1 MKNKKCLLVIMML
14 LGILT
19 MSVPVSAATPDVVP
33 KELQVQE
40 KETEQPVKSEDNE
53 KSEPI
58 TPDGNLT
65 LVDDFSGKETE
76 AKQFI
81 TLVTKDGNYFYLV
94 IDRDDEGKETVHFLN
109 QVDEADL
116 FSLMEDEEIEELG
129 LEQEEQPIEEI
140 IAEEP
145 EEIIIEESK
154 PEEKK
159 NPQVST
165 GVILSGMIAVV
176 GFLILAAV
184 KLIEIK
190 KADRKESEKE
200 EEDEEEYY
208 EFMDLEQE
216 MNGDGLD
223 EESI

>member
-1 MKNKKCLLVIMML
+1 MTVSWG
-14 LGILT
+14 LG
-19 MSVPVSAATPDVVP
+19 
-33 KELQVQE
+33 
-40 KETEQPVKSEDNE
+40 SE
-53 KSEPI
+53 SERLSI
-58 TPDGNLT
+58 FWAN
-65 LVDDFSGKETE
+65 
-76 AKQFI
+76 
-81 TLVTKDGNYFYLV
+81 
-94 IDRDDEGKETVHFLN
+94 R
-109 QVDEADL
+109 
-116 FSLMEDEEIEELG
+116 
-129 LEQEEQPIEEI
+129 
-140 IAEEP
+140 
-145 EEIIIEESK
+145 K
-154 PEEKK
+154 PEETK

-184 KLIEIK
+184 KLMEIK

>member
-14 LGILT
+14 LGIFT
-19 MSVPVSAATPDVVP
+19 MSVPVSAATPDVAP
-33 KELQVQE
+33 QELQVQE
-40 KETEQPVKSEDNE
+40 KETEQHVKNEDNE

-116 FSLMEDEEIEELG
+116 LSLMEDEEIEELG
-129 LEQEEQPIEEI
+129 FGQEEQPIEEI

-145 EEIIIEESK
+145 EEIIIEESN

-176 GFLILAAV
+176 GFLVLAAV
-184 KLIEIK
+184 KLKEIK
-190 KADRKESEKE
+190 KNDRKESEKE

-216 MNGDGLD
+216 MNGEGLD

>member
-19 MSVPVSAATPDVVP
+19 MSEPVSAATPDVVP

-40 KETEQPVKSEDNE
+40 KETEQPVKNEDNE

-129 LEQEEQPIEEI
+129 LGQEEQPIEEI

-145 EEIIIEESK
+145 EEIIIEESN

-190 KADRKESEKE
+190 KVDRKESEKE

-216 MNGDGLD
+216 MNGKGLD

>member
-14 LGILT
+14 LGIFT
-19 MSVPVSAATPDVVP
+19 MSVPVSAATPDVAP
-33 KELQVQE
+33 QELQVQE
-40 KETEQPVKSEDNE
+40 KETEQHVKNKDNE

-116 FSLMEDEEIEELG
+116 LSLMEDEEIEELG
-129 LEQEEQPIEEI
+129 FGQEEQPIEEI

-145 EEIIIEESK
+145 EEIIIEESN

-176 GFLILAAV
+176 GFLVLAAV
-184 KLIEIK
+184 KLKEIK
-190 KADRKESEKE
+190 KNDRKESEKE

>member
-14 LGILT
+14 LGIFT
-19 MSVPVSAATPDVVP
+19 MSVPVSAATPDVAP

-94 IDRDDEGKETVHFLN
+94 IDRDDEGKENVHFLN

-116 FSLMEDEEIEELG
+116 LSLMEDEEIEELG
-129 LEQEEQPIEEI
+129 LGQEEQPIEEI

-154 PEEKK
+154 PEETK

-184 KLIEIK
+184 KLMEIK

>member
-1 MKNKKCLLVIMML
+1 MKNKKGLLVIMML

-40 KETEQPVKSEDNE
+40 KETEQPVKNEDNE

-116 FSLMEDEEIEELG
+116 LSLMEDEEIEELG
-129 LEQEEQPIEEI
+129 LGQEEQPIEEI

-176 GFLILAAV
+176 GFLVLAAV
-184 KLIEIK
+184 KLKEIK
-190 KADRKESEKE
+190 KNDRKESEKE

>member
-14 LGILT
+14 LGIFT
-19 MSVPVSAATPDVVP
+19 MSVPVSAATPYVVP

-40 KETEQPVKSEDNE
+40 KETEQPVKNEDNE

-116 FSLMEDEEIEELG
+116 LSLMEDEEIEELSLG
-129 LEQEEQPIEEI
+129 QEEQPIEEI
-140 IAEEP
+140 IDEEP

-165 GVILSGMIAVV
+165 GVIISGMIAVV

-184 KLIEIK
+184 KLKEIK
-190 KADRKESEKE
+190 KNDRKESEKE

>member
-1 MKNKKCLLVIMML
+1 MKNKKGLLVIMML

-33 KELQVQE
+33 KELQIQE
-40 KETEQPVKSEDNE
+40 KETEQPAKSEDNE

-116 FSLMEDEEIEELG
+116 LSLMEDEEIEELSLG
-129 LEQEEQPIEEI
+129 QEEQPIEEI

-184 KLIEIK
+184 KLKEIK
-190 KADRKESEKE
+190 KNDRKESEKE

>member
-33 KELQVQE
+33 KELQIQE
-40 KETEQPVKSEDNE
+40 KETEQLVKSKDNE

-109 QVDEADL
+109 LVDEADL
-116 FSLMEDEEIEELG
+116 LSLMEDEEIEELG
-129 LEQEEQPIEEI
+129 LGQEEQPIEEI

-184 KLIEIK
+184 KLKEIK
-190 KADRKESEKE
+190 KNDRKESEKE

-216 MNGDGLD
+216 MNGEGLD

>member
-1 MKNKKCLLVIMML
+1 MKNKKGLLVIMML

-19 MSVPVSAATPDVVP
+19 MSVPVSAATPDEVP

-40 KETEQPVKSEDNE
+40 KETEQLVKNEDNE

-116 FSLMEDEEIEELG
+116 LSLMEDEEIEELG
-129 LEQEEQPIEEI
+129 LGQEEKPIEEI

-154 PEEKK
+154 PEETK

-184 KLIEIK
+184 KLMEIK

>member
-1 MKNKKCLLVIMML
+1 M
-14 LGILT
+14 
-19 MSVPVSAATPDVVP
+19 
-33 KELQVQE
+33 
-40 KETEQPVKSEDNE
+40 
-53 KSEPI
+53 
-58 TPDGNLT
+58 
-65 LVDDFSGKETE
+65 
-76 AKQFI
+76 
-81 TLVTKDGNYFYLV
+81 Y
-94 IDRDDEGKETVHFLN
+94 R
-109 QVDEADL
+109 
-116 FSLMEDEEIEELG
+116 
-129 LEQEEQPIEEI
+129 

-145 EEIIIEESK
+145 EEIIIEESN

-176 GFLILAAV
+176 GFLVLAAV
-184 KLIEIK
+184 KLKEIK
-190 KADRKESEKE
+190 KNDRKESEKE

>member
-19 MSVPVSAATPDVVP
+19 MSVPVSAATPDVLP
-33 KELQVQE
+33 KGLQVQE
-40 KETEQPVKSEDNE
+40 KETEQLVKNEDNE

-65 LVDDFSGKETE
+65 LVDDFSGKKTE

-109 QVDEADL
+109 QVDEVDL
-116 FSLMEDEEIEELG
+116 LSLMEDEEIEELG
-129 LEQEEQPIEEI
+129 LGQEEQPMEEI

-176 GFLILAAV
+176 GFLIMAAV
-184 KLIEIK
+184 KLKEIK
-190 KADRKESEKE
+190 KNDRKESEKE

-216 MNGDGLD
+216 MYGEGLD

>member
-14 LGILT
+14 LGIFA
-19 MSVPVSAATPDVVP
+19 MSVPVSAATPDVAP

-116 FSLMEDEEIEELG
+116 LSLMEDEEIEELSLG
-129 LEQEEQPIEEI
+129 QEEQPIEEI

-184 KLIEIK
+184 KLKEIK
-190 KADRKESEKE
+190 KNDRKESEKE

-216 MNGDGLD
+216 MNGEGLD

>member
-1 MKNKKCLLVIMML
+1 MKNKKGLLVIMMM

-19 MSVPVSAATPDVVP
+19 MSVPVSAATPDEVP

-40 KETEQPVKSEDNE
+40 KETEQLVKNEDNE

-116 FSLMEDEEIEELG
+116 LSLMEDEEIEELG
-129 LEQEEQPIEEI
+129 FGQEEQPIEEI

-145 EEIIIEESK
+145 EEIIIEESN

-176 GFLILAAV
+176 GFLVLAAV
-184 KLIEIK
+184 KLKEIK
-190 KADRKESEKE
+190 KNDRKESEKE

>member
-19 MSVPVSAATPDVVP
+19 MSVPVSAATPDVVL

-116 FSLMEDEEIEELG
+116 LSLMEDEEIVGLG
-129 LEQEEQPIEEI
+129 QEEQPIEEVI
-140 IAEEP
+140 VEEP

-165 GVILSGMIAVV
+165 GAILSGMIAVV

-184 KLIEIK
+184 KLMEIK

-200 EEDEEEYY
+200 EDDEEEYY

>member
-1 MKNKKCLLVIMML
+1 MKNKKGLLMIGMF

-33 KELQVQE
+33 KELKVQE
-40 KETEQPVKSEDNE
+40 KETEQPAEQSNTKN
-53 KSEPI
+53 SEPI

-65 LVDDFSGKETE
+65 LVDDFSGEETE

-116 FSLMEDEEIEELG
+116 LALMEDEEVESLG
-129 LEQEEQPIEEI
+129 LKEETPIEEVI
-140 IAEEP
+140 LEEP
-145 EEIIIEESK
+145 EEVMVEE
-154 PEEKK
+154 PVEETK
-159 NPQVST
+159 NPKIPI
-165 GVILSGMIAVV
+165 GAIISGMIAVV
-176 GFLILAAV
+176 GCLIMAAV
-184 KLIEIK
+184 KLKEMR
-190 KADRKESEKE
+190 KADQKEKE
-200 EEDEEEYY
+200 ESEDEEEYY

-216 MNGDGLD
+216 MNGEGLD
-223 EESI
+223 EEESI

>member
-1 MKNKKCLLVIMML
+1 MKNKKGLLVIMMM

-19 MSVPVSAATPDVVP
+19 MSVPVSAATPDEVP

-40 KETEQPVKSEDNE
+40 KETEQLVKNEDNE

-116 FSLMEDEEIEELG
+116 LSLMEDEEIEELSLG
-129 LEQEEQPIEEI
+129 QEEQPIEEI
-140 IAEEP
+140 IDEEP

-165 GVILSGMIAVV
+165 GVIISGMIAVV

-184 KLIEIK
+184 KLKEIK
-190 KADRKESEKE
+190 KNDRKESEKE

>member
-14 LGILT
+14 LGIFA
-19 MSVPVSAATPDVVP
+19 MSVPVSAATPDVAP

-116 FSLMEDEEIEELG
+116 LSLMEDEEIEELG
-129 LEQEEQPIEEI
+129 LGQEEQPIEEI

-184 KLIEIK
+184 KLKEIK
-190 KADRKESEKE
+190 KNDRKESEKE

-208 EFMDLEQE
+208 EFVDLEQE

>member
-53 KSEPI
+53 KSDPI

-116 FSLMEDEEIEELG
+116 LSLMEDEEIEELG
-129 LEQEEQPIEEI
+129 FGQEEQPIEEI

-184 KLIEIK
+184 KLKEIK
-190 KADRKESEKE
+190 KNDRKESEKE

-216 MNGDGLD
+216 MNGEGLD

>member
-14 LGILT
+14 LGIFT
-19 MSVPVSAATPDVVP
+19 MSVPVSAATPDVAP
-33 KELQVQE
+33 QELQVQE
-40 KETEQPVKSEDNE
+40 KETEQHVKNKDNE

-116 FSLMEDEEIEELG
+116 LSLMEDEEIEELG
-129 LEQEEQPIEEI
+129 VGQEEQPIEEI

-145 EEIIIEESK
+145 EEIIIEESNPK
-154 PEEKK
+154 EKK

-184 KLIEIK
+184 KLKEIK
-190 KADRKESEKE
+190 KNDRKESEKE

-216 MNGDGLD
+216 INGEGLD

>member
-1 MKNKKCLLVIMML
+1 MKNKKGLLVIMML

-19 MSVPVSAATPDVVP
+19 MSVPVSAATPDVAP
-33 KELQVQE
+33 QELQVQE

-116 FSLMEDEEIEELG
+116 LSLMEDEEIEELG
-129 LEQEEQPIEEI
+129 LGQEEQPIEEI

-184 KLIEIK
+184 KLKEIK
-190 KADRKESEKE
+190 KNDRKESEKE

>member
-14 LGILT
+14 LGIFT
-19 MSVPVSAATPDVVP
+19 MSVPVSAATPDVAP

-116 FSLMEDEEIEELG
+116 LSLMEDEEIEELG
-129 LEQEEQPIEEI
+129 LGQEEQPIEEI

-184 KLIEIK
+184 KLMEIK

>member
-1 MKNKKCLLVIMML
+1 MKNKKGLLVIMML

-40 KETEQPVKSEDNE
+40 KETEQPVKNEDNE

-116 FSLMEDEEIEELG
+116 LSLMEDEEIEELG
-129 LEQEEQPIEEI
+129 LGQEEQPIEEI

-154 PEEKK
+154 PEETK

-176 GFLILAAV
+176 GLLILAAV

-216 MNGDGLD
+216 MNGEGLD

>member
-14 LGILT
+14 LGIFA
-19 MSVPVSAATPDVVP
+19 MSVPVSAATPDVAP

-116 FSLMEDEEIEELG
+116 LSLMEDEEIEELG
-129 LEQEEQPIEEI
+129 LGQEEQPIEEI

-184 KLIEIK
+184 KLMEIK

>member
-116 FSLMEDEEIEELG
+116 LSLMEDEEIEELG
-129 LEQEEQPIEEI
+129 LGQEEQPIEEI

-184 KLIEIK
+184 KLMEIK

-200 EEDEEEYY
+200 EEDEGEYY

>member
-19 MSVPVSAATPDVVP
+19 MSVPVLAATPDVAP
-33 KELQVQE
+33 KELQIQE
-40 KETEQPVKSEDNE
+40 KETEQLVKNEDNE

-116 FSLMEDEEIEELG
+116 LSLMEDEEIEELG
-129 LEQEEQPIEEI
+129 LGQEEQPIEEN

-145 EEIIIEESK
+145 EEIIIEKSK

-165 GVILSGMIAVV
+165 GVIISGMIAVV

-184 KLIEIK
+184 KLKEIK
-190 KADRKESEKE
+190 KNDRKESEKE
-200 EEDEEEYY
+200 EKDEEEYY

>member
-19 MSVPVSAATPDVVP
+19 MSVPVSAATPNVVP

-40 KETEQPVKSEDNE
+40 KETEQPVKSKDNE

-129 LEQEEQPIEEI
+129 LGQEEQPIEEI

-165 GVILSGMIAVV
+165 GVILSGMITVV

-184 KLIEIK
+184 KLKEIK
-190 KADRKESEKE
+190 KNDRKESEKE

>member
-19 MSVPVSAATPDVVP
+19 MSVPVSAATPDVVS
-33 KELQVQE
+33 KELQVKE
-40 KETEQPVKSEDNE
+40 KETEEPVKSEDNE

-116 FSLMEDEEIEELG
+116 LSLMEDEEIEELG
-129 LEQEEQPIEEI
+129 LGQEEQPIEEN

-145 EEIIIEESK
+145 EEIIIEKSK

-165 GVILSGMIAVV
+165 GVIISGMIAVV

-184 KLIEIK
+184 KLKEIK
-190 KADRKESEKE
+190 KNDRKESEKE

>member
-1 MKNKKCLLVIMML
+1 MKNKKGLLVIMML

-19 MSVPVSAATPDVVP
+19 MSVPVSAATPDEVP

-40 KETEQPVKSEDNE
+40 KETEQPVKNEDNE

-116 FSLMEDEEIEELG
+116 LSLMEDEEIEELG
-129 LEQEEQPIEEI
+129 LGQEEQPIEEI

-154 PEEKK
+154 PEETK

-184 KLIEIK
+184 KLMEIK
-190 KADRKESEKE
+190 KADSKESEKD
-200 EEDEEEYY
+200 EEDE
-208 EFMDLEQE
+208 
-216 MNGDGLD
+216 
-223 EESI
+223 

>member
-19 MSVPVSAATPDVVP
+19 MSVPVSAATPDVVT

-129 LEQEEQPIEEI
+129 LGQEEQPIEEI

-165 GVILSGMIAVV
+165 GVIISGMIAVV

-184 KLIEIK
+184 KLKEIK
-190 KADRKESEKE
+190 KNDRKESEKE

-208 EFMDLEQE
+208 EFVDLEQE

>member
-14 LGILT
+14 LGIFA
-19 MSVPVSAATPDVVP
+19 MSVPVSAATPDVAR

-81 TLVTKDGNYFYLV
+81 TLVTKDGNYFYLI

-116 FSLMEDEEIEELG
+116 LSLMEDEEIEELG
-129 LEQEEQPIEEI
+129 LGQEEQPIEEI

-145 EEIIIEESK
+145 EEIIIEESE

-176 GFLILAAV
+176 GFLIMAAV
-184 KLIEIK
+184 KLKEIK
-190 KADRKESEKE
+190 KNDRKESEKE
-200 EEDEEEYY
+200 EENEEEYY

-216 MNGDGLD
+216 MYGEGLD
-223 EESI
+223 EE

>member
-14 LGILT
+14 LGIFT
-19 MSVPVSAATPDVVP
+19 MSVPVSAATPDVAP
-33 KELQVQE
+33 QELQVQE
-40 KETEQPVKSEDNE
+40 KETEQHVKNEDNE

-116 FSLMEDEEIEELG
+116 LSLMEDEEIEELG
-129 LEQEEQPIEEI
+129 FEQEEQPIEEI

-145 EEIIIEESK
+145 EEIIIEESN

-184 KLIEIK
+184 KLKEIK
-190 KADRKESEKE
+190 KNDRKESEKE

>member
-1 MKNKKCLLVIMML
+1 MKNRKCLLVIMML

-40 KETEQPVKSEDNE
+40 KETEQPGKSEDNE

-109 QVDEADL
+109 QVDEVDL
-116 FSLMEDEEIEELG
+116 LSLMEDEEIEELG
-129 LEQEEQPIEEI
+129 LGQEEQPMEEI

-165 GVILSGMIAVV
+165 GAILSGMIAVV

-184 KLIEIK
+184 KLMEIK

-216 MNGDGLD
+216 MYGEGLD